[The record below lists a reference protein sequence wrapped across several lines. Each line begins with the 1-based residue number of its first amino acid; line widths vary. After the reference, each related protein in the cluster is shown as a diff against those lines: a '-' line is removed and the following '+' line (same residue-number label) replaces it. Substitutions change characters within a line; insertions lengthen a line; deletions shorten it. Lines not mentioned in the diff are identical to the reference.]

1 MYCTQYGVTGTS
13 LELGD
18 AAAESRALCPI
29 DDARNGGGIDM
40 TQNRAAFGRVEPG
53 RCERSRLSRG
63 SLSFN
68 T

>member
-18 AAAESRALCPI
+18 GGGGEPRLMPM

-40 TQNRAAFGRVEPG
+40 TLDRAAFGRIETG